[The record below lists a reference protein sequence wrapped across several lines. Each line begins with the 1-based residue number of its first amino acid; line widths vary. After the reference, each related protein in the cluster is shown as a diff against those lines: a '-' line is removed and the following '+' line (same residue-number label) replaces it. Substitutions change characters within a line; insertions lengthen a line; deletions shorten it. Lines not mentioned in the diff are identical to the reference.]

1 MRRAALGTVGI
12 IPLFFLSSLAPFV
25 ARAQEPAAERLILT
39 PATGT
44 TFRVQAVYPNPGVT
58 CEAKRIKDLRA
69 RYRGRLEIVRQS
81 NGRIALIDHLTFDE
95 YLAGLAE
102 MPRSW
107 PIEALKAQVVAARTY
122 AISQLERPQAKSKTL
137 GFDICSTDA
146 CQVYR
151 GLTIEQ
157 GAFGEAW
164 VRAVTETRGKVL
176 RYKEK
181 PIQAYYFSTSSGRTK
196 RSFPGGSPLPYLP
209 SVAGQDGDSPLAH
222 WTVRVPL
229 ADLGPILQ
237 AAGSAASEAERRQRQ
252 FWPGGTVE
260 RVFVSGDDVHVSG
273 SGRSVTLTKRS
284 FRIDL
289 NNEAACVFP
298 DRYPG
303 KNGSNKLP
311 QTVPSID
318 FTTAASGAEFVLR
331 GRGWGHGVGM
341 SQYGARS
348 LAERGRSY
356 SQILSYYYG
365 GVRPESTSE
374 PSAIRV
380 LIAEGATLIRVGVE
394 GSATVTTATGSA
406 LAPGNLFEVRGG
418 KNLDVRRGVGPSL
431 APVLTATLDSDA
443 PVTVPPDGTVAV
455 SYTLS
460 GAARVALIVRR
471 DGKDVFRTAE
481 VSQVSGPNVF
491 SLSLDTSRA
500 SPSAQTQSPSPS
512 PITTPT
518 PSPSASPTPSTSPS
532 ATAVAVAPTPL
543 TAGTYE
549 LALEAYDGLDRVRT
563 LPVAL
568 TVQRPPPQGTTTPQK
583 GRTPLWAIALAV
595 LIVPVCI
602 VTLILNRRSRPA
614 R

>member
-1 MRRAALGTVGI
+1 MRRAALAQIGI
-12 IPLFFLSSLAPFV
+12 VSLFFLSSLGPFV
-25 ARAQEPAAERLILT
+25 ARAQEPAPERLILE
-39 PATGT
+39 PAKGT

-69 RYRGRLEIVRQS
+69 RYRGKLEIVRQS
-81 NGRIALIDHLTFDE
+81 NGRVALIDHLTFDE

-137 GFDICSTDA
+137 GYDICSTDA

-151 GLTIEQ
+151 GLIIEQ

-176 RYKEK
+176 RYNER

-209 SVAGQDGDSPLAH
+209 SVAGEDDDSPLAH

-229 ADLGPILQ
+229 ADLGPILRS
-237 AAGSAASEAERRQRQ
+237 AGELAGWERSKARGCRATTSASA
-252 FWPGGTVE
+252 
-260 RVFVSGDDVHVSG
+260 G
-273 SGRSVTLTKRS
+273 SGRSVTITKRA
-284 FRIDL
+284 FRNNL

-298 DRYPG
+298 DRYPT
-303 KNGSNKLP
+303 KNGRNKLP
-311 QTVPSID
+311 QTVPSIE
-318 FTTAASGAEFVLR
+318 FTMAASGTEVVLR

-356 SQILSYYYG
+356 SQILSYFYA
-365 GVRPESTSE
+365 GVRPQSTSE
-374 PSAIRV
+374 PGAIRV
-380 LIAEGATLIRVGVE
+380 LVAEGATLIRVGVE
-394 GSATVTTATGSA
+394 GSATVTTASGSA
-406 LAPGNLFEVRGG
+406 LAPGDRFEVRGG
-418 KNLDVRRGVGPSL
+418 KSLDVRRGVGPSL
-431 APVLTATLDSDA
+431 APVLTATLDSGA
-443 PVTVPPDGTVAV
+443 PVVVPPDGTVAV

-460 GAARVALIVRR
+460 GTARVALIVRR
-471 DGKDVFRTAE
+471 DGKDVFHTAE

-491 SLSLDTSRA
+491 SLSLDTTRA
-500 SPSAQTQSPSPS
+500 SPSA
-512 PITTPT
+512 PT
-518 PSPSASPTPSTSPS
+518 PSPSPS

-543 TAGTYE
+543 SAGTYE

-568 TVQRPPPQGTTTPQK
+568 TVQPPAPAGTTTPDK
-583 GRTPLWAIALAV
+583 EPSTPLWALALAAV
-595 LIVPVCI
+595 IVIGGTVALIVK
-602 VTLILNRRSRPA
+602 RRSRPA

>member
-1 MRRAALGTVGI
+1 MRRAALAQFGI
-12 IPLFFLSSLAPFV
+12 VSLFFLSSLAPFV
-25 ARAQEPAAERLILT
+25 ARAQEPAPERLILE
-39 PATGT
+39 PAKGT

-69 RYRGRLEIVRQS
+69 RYRGKLEIVRQS
-81 NGRIALIDHLTFDE
+81 NGRVALIDHLTFDE

-122 AISQLERPQAKSKTL
+122 AISQLERPQDKSKTL
-137 GFDICSTDA
+137 GYDICSTDA

-151 GLTIEQ
+151 GLIIEQ

-176 RYKEK
+176 RYNDR

-209 SVAGQDGDSPLAH
+209 SVAGQDDDSPLAH

-229 ADLGPILQ
+229 ADLGPILR
-237 AAGSAASEAERRQRQ
+237 SADS
-252 FWPGGTVE
+252 WPGGTIE
-260 RVFVSGDDVHVSG
+260 SARLSGDDVRLTG
-273 SGRSVTLTKRS
+273 SGRSITITKRA
-284 FRIDL
+284 FRNDL

-298 DRYPG
+298 DRYPT
-303 KNGSNKLP
+303 KNGRNKLP
-311 QTVPSID
+311 QTVPSIE
-318 FTTAASGAEFVLR
+318 FTMAASGTEVVLR

-356 SQILSYYYG
+356 SQILSYYYA
-365 GVRPESTSE
+365 GVRPQSTSE
-374 PSAIRV
+374 PGAIRV
-380 LIAEGATLIRVGVE
+380 LVAEGATLIRVGVE
-394 GSATVTTATGSA
+394 GSATVTTASGSA
-406 LAPGNLFEVRGG
+406 LAPGDRFEVRGG
-418 KNLDVRRGVGPSL
+418 RSLDVQRGVGPSL
-431 APVLTATLDSDA
+431 APVLTATLDSGA
-443 PVTVPPDGTVAV
+443 PVVVPPDGTVAV

-471 DGKDVFRTAE
+471 DGKDVFHTAE

-491 SLSLDTSRA
+491 SLSFDTTRA
-500 SPSAQTQSPSPS
+500 SPSA
-512 PITTPT
+512 PT
-518 PSPSASPTPSTSPS
+518 PSPSPS

-543 TAGTYE
+543 SPGTYE

-568 TVQRPPPQGTTTPQK
+568 TVQQPAPPGPTTPDK
-583 GRTPLWAIALAV
+583 EPSTPSWAFALAAV
-595 LIVPVCI
+595 VVIGGAAA
-602 VTLILNRRSRPA
+602 LILHRRSRPA